1 MQRFWK
7 RRGGDD
13 LEVELRANRPEPR
26 PELVRSVVDRVRAD
40 RPRRM
45 PAPLRLGLAG
55 ALSSVMVV
63 AFALAGGFGYAGSGV
78 QTVVDRAANV
88 VSPKSKPENADKNPG
103 QDQYKPGKGCG
114 DPNHTHDR
122 HDECKV
128 SMSNASVKEGNSG
141 TTSLVYT
148 VSLDLS
154 PLSAVTQGMS
164 EVKSV
169 VAQGPTTVKTSP
181 GQDQYKPGK
190 GCGDKNHLHDRRFQ
204 CKASV
209 NDVSQN
215 EGNSGTTSFVFTVS
229 LSDSPVDTVTLVYAT
244 ANGTAL
250 AGSDYVPVAGTTLTF
265 PAGVSALSVTVP
277 VIGDTTR
284 EANEAFY
291 VNLSNPS
298 ANALILDGQGVGTI
312 VNDDR

>member
-1 MQRFWK
+1 MRRFWNRK
-7 RRGGDD
+7 QRSSD
-13 LEVELRANRPEPR
+13 LEIELRASRPGPP
-26 PELVRSVVDRVRAD
+26 PELIDRLAAASR
-40 RPRRM
+40 RPYER
-45 PAPLRLGLAG
+45 LRGTGLRIGFAG
-55 ALSSVMVV
+55 GLTLLMLA
-63 AFALAGGFGYAGSGV
+63 AFAAVGGLGYA
-78 QTVVDRAANV
+78 A
-88 VSPKSKPENADKNPG
+88 
-103 QDQYKPGKGCG
+103 
-114 DPNHTHDR
+114 
-122 HDECKV
+122 
-128 SMSNASVKEGNSG
+128 
-141 TTSLVYT
+141 
-148 VSLDLS
+148 
-154 PLSAVTQGMS
+154 SAVTQGMS

-169 VAQGPTTVKTSP
+169 VAQGPTTVTTSA

-190 GCGDKNHLHDRRFQ
+190 GCGDKNHLHDRRYQ

-250 AGSDYVPVAGTTLTF
+250 AGSDYLPVAGTTLTF

-277 VIGDTTR
+277 VIGDTVR

-298 ANALILDGQGVGTI
+298 ANALIADPQGVGTI